1 MTKKIKLLF
10 KKVIITIL
18 IILTLFPALFSG
30 FAYGADSDVLLT
42 TERAGNFVSSFAINF
57 FKNWSN
63 INYIY
68 SENSTSPIRTSG
80 EFIFP
85 VTDTNV
91 GVSRGFSREHQG
103 YDIYNFGAAEGVVDI
118 YSVCS
123 GEVVQAGFESSMG
136 NYVIV
141 SMVYNGQTYWIRYM
155 HMSGT
160 PLVRTGDSVEAG
172 TPLGKMGNTGASEG
186 THLHIDFSVGTIDEA
201 ERLVSELGDYL
212 YSTTSYRYFF
222 DPLNF
227 IPSIDDF
234 LSGNSS
240 STTESSPTTN
250 TRASSTRSVE
260 TYGEIK
266 TEYDSTRDE
275 RSTPVD
281 PEDETYKFSNKS
293 FIDFAFKNA
302 LGLQNDRYY
311 PISNYSSTSE
321 YFNEIGDEY
330 LADDGLIDINEM
342 ANSGKLL
349 PGDILYTSH
358 GLSGTQG
365 DYLLYVGGSKVI
377 YAARPYRDE
386 GALRYEYIQ
395 NYLARVKNSLSKTIL
410 QAQPNLDRAKIK
422 DYLPAYGVKKIY
434 RLNNELIREANIV
447 QSNAN
452 LFFNGKGYYDPNTK
466 YDGIPKT
473 GEYRGTQKRFDIVK
487 SLSDMFWFLV
497 SGITYAVRAFAIGC
511 ISMVDIFIQYVVLQL
526 SGTVSHAPIMDPTSG
541 VSAFSYASNK
551 VSIESIFFNGIPILD
566 ANFFNFETAAGHDI
580 TAIDANGKPTMIYV
594 LKRNL
599 ALWYV
604 LIRNFSIALML
615 FMLLYAGI
623 RMAIATTAEKK
634 ASYTK
639 MLIDW
644 AAGFAIVVFIHFFMY
659 AVIALNDG
667 FVKLLYNMMTSI
679 VNETM
684 NGKVDEFSFYEMIRT
699 KAYVFDFRESMA
711 GIILYVILIYLLV
724 RFLFIYFKRLLSTY
738 VLGML
743 GSFIGV
749 KYAWDKAN
757 GKKKT
762 SLGFWM
768 KDFAF
773 NVLLQSIHCLIYVLF
788 ITVAFSTAMDGIT
801 GIVFSLI
808 ILRFMIDA
816 DKIFMKVF
824 GVRTK
829 GGLFDDVNNPEK
841 FTELIGHAGLITV
854 GARNVTRTVGNA
866 VDGKNG
872 LVRQVMMGVLA
883 NPDDDYKKAQKKVD
897 MFKYKTIGKG
907 VDWLEKNFPELLR
920 LQRRM
925 DFLRLY
931 SDEER
936 HKLYKLLAANLSD
949 ETKLKIYGNIHKKHD
964 LIKQQY
970 TRPWKTTKNLVK
982 STYGILATPAM
993 IVSGDSGWALATAS
1007 TLRSIRGFR
1016 KEFDMQ
1022 AAQRYRRNMDGYYT
1036 PGVLGSMTIKEQ
1048 RALKKFNKDIEKIEG
1063 KDNTI
1068 LTMAKYE
1075 ESIKESIDKLKENT
1089 APEDLDKLIKE
1100 YQDMISKS
1108 SKTNISAAKIQK
1120 AISTYMIEN
1129 RKKKLEDSDLEHI
1142 MEKLQTVLDE
1152 KKSNSIK
1159 VRTGNATKDDKLV
1172 NDLRTSFNGKTIDG
1186 LDSKKAAA
1194 LLTEAL
1200 NLPGMV
1206 GNRFTTS
1213 ATGDTQTELE
1223 NIYTNLKRIYSLNER
1238 SKIEN
1243 KGEAVSFGAM
1253 KKEFHKKMMEV
1264 KK

>member
-68 SENSTSPIRTSG
+68 NENADIRSSGNVSGNGSYVIPLENGLYTVTSEFGPRSLDNHKG
-80 EFIFP
+80 M
-85 VTDTNV
+85 D
-91 GVSRGFSREHQG
+91 
-103 YDIYNFGAAEGVVDI
+103 FGAARGTPI
-118 YSVCS
+118 YSSCDGTVI
-123 GEVVQAGFESSMG
+123 EVYTLCTHNYAKDVGCGCGG
-136 NYVIV
+136 NYGNNVKINTPNGV
-141 SMVYNGQTYWIRYM
+141 AIIYGHMTEVMVQVGDQVRQGQQI
-155 HMSGT
+155 GT
-160 PLVRTGDSVEAG
+160 VGCTGWSTGD
-172 TPLGKMGNTGASEG
+172 
-186 THLHIDFSVGTIDEA
+186 HLHFEFITNDISGISPEDIIARSPIYGYQYSVNPRLFIDEDSQITGTS
-201 ERLVSELGDYL
+201 ER
-212 YSTTSYRYFF
+212 
-222 DPLNF
+222 
-227 IPSIDDF
+227 
-234 LSGNSS
+234 SS
-240 STTESSPTTN
+240 STT
-250 TRASSTRSVE
+250 RVE

-349 PGDILYTSH
+349 PGDIIYTSY

-511 ISMVDIFIQYVVLQL
+511 ISMVDLFIQYVVMQL

-801 GIVFSLI
+801 GIIFSLI

-829 GGLFDDVNNPEK
+829 GGLFEDVNNPEK
-841 FTELIGHAGLITV
+841 FTEVIGHAGLITI

-866 VDGKNG
+866 VGGKNG

-993 IVSGDSGWALATAS
+993 VVSGDSGWALATAS

-1108 SKTNISAAKIQK
+1108 SKTNISSSKIQK

-1129 RKKKLEDSDLEHI
+1129 GKKKLEDSDLEHI

-1172 NDLRTSFNGKTIDG
+1172 NDLRASFNGKTIDG

-1213 ATGDTQTELE
+1213 ATGDTRTELE